1 MTLLSEFLARYPDVD
16 REAGIELANI
26 AALAQNLDRK
36 GSLTVKVS
44 VEKKGGR
51 VMVTVGHQAKQPH
64 PDAEAG
70 LWHVGPDGLTK
81 DDPYQGRLD
90 PTTGD
95 IHTPTHA
102 RED

>member
-1 MTLLSEFLARYPDVD
+1 MKLSEFLQAYPDVD
-16 REAGIELANI
+16 IEAGIELANV

-36 GSLTVKVS
+36 GSLVLKVN

-51 VMVTVGHQAKQPH
+51 VLATVGSEAKHPR

-81 DDPYQGRLD
+81 DDPYQGRMD
-90 PTTGD
+90 VPFVEGRAAGAVN
-95 IHTPTHA
+95 PG
-102 RED
+102 R